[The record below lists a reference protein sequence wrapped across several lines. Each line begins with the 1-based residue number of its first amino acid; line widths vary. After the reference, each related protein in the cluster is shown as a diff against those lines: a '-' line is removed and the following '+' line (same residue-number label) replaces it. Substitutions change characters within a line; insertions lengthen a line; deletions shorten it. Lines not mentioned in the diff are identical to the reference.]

1 VRILID
7 TNAYSALMRG
17 NEIIAQHLEKAA
29 IVYLSVVVAGEL
41 IAGFKNGRKELINRN
56 IFNDFI
62 EKAGKT
68 IVLPITLE
76 TAERFA
82 SIKAALRKKGRPI
95 PINDIWLAAQCLETG
110 ARLLTLDSHF
120 KEVDGLL
127 LV

>member
-1 VRILID
+1 MKILID

-41 IAGFKNGRKELINRN
+41 LAGFKSGRKEQINRS
-56 IFNDFI
+56 ILKDFI

-95 PINDIWLAAQCLETG
+95 PVNDIWLAAQCLETG
-110 ARLLTLDSHF
+110 AGILTLDTHF
-120 KEVDGLL
+120 KKVEGLL